1 MWRQDERI
9 ASLGGDRQDER
20 NKLMRRFGP
29 SKSYLRS
36 NSDTMLKSL
45 KTNNLNKLTIGDL
58 LKLIRGEKVYHSKVQ
73 TDQF

>member
-20 NKLMRRFGP
+20 NKLMRRFGT

-36 NSDTMLKSL
+36 NSDNSL
-45 KTNNLNKLTIGDL
+45 KTYNLNKLTIGDL